1 MQFWSHM
8 DPMGYPHGW
17 FPRRL
22 DDFEVQLGNSGYR
35 KTTGPQWPSS
45 RIHTWEDVGK
55 IIMERFRTQK
65 KRTYTPVLPNM
76 AIKNLPPF
84 FFGMYKKNTGIFQ
97 CHVSSEWSLFPCES
111 NEVTEGSRKLQV
123 FFTKVKRYGE
133 TSPKKCWH
141 NHEITMIVMDS
152 KPPLHKRKTHTS
164 HCSVIEE
171 QHLYKP
177 NPGFAIITWNNP
189 RKIGETLHHQGT
201 CYLSI
206 FRMDFPM

>member
-1 MQFWSHM
+1 M
-8 DPMGYPHGW
+8 
-17 FPRRL
+17 
-22 DDFEVQLGNSGYR
+22 DDFQGDSMTSRFNWAIRDIEKRRAPSGHHPGSTHGKMLEKSSWKGSELKTKEHTLRFCRTWQL
-35 KTTGPQWPSS
+35 
-45 RIHTWEDVGK
+45 K
-55 IIMERFRTQK
+55 I
-65 KRTYTPVLPNM
+65 YHL
-76 AIKNLPPF
+76 

-189 RKIGETLHHQGT
+189 KKIGETLHHQGT